1 MAISI
6 DMRVLARK
14 LEKSSDELLANA
26 AAKGPDVL
34 EKVST
39 AIVAA
44 STLLEQVA
52 DDMDENASFSITPD
66 QLNEIAA
73 LASAF
78 DESKDPL
85 LKKQASVLDELLL
98 SIASPKNAVAM
109 TRKATEDE
117 VNRLREERRKARREE
132 AYEAPRK
139 AHAEMNNAE
148 AVAKAVEQQVKR
160 YVPLEAPLQ
169 TRYPPDRPG
178 GQMTRI
184 TDHVYQDID
193 TGIIYDYKA
202 GYTTQKGNK
211 IPGGSVENQTRQLGD
226 YRNQGSSLFET
237 RESLMGRYAAGG
249 DLHHLKKYAMH
260 NEIAKALQMVR
271 DNSHKLGL
279 GPKILEKAIDLAG
292 QDGLS
297 TSEIGEI
304 LGDVAAADSP
314 SFLQYMDEFDKETAL
329 NYFPTER
336 AEAPTGG
343 EFDPPTETE
352 FQAACALLKSIKSA
366 GWDWNSLAEDVFSQI
381 WASHDGPD
389 AVLSGTKSPYIQ
401 KVYDACMTGLTPEQV
416 QETRGRETIPIGGSS
431 GDTFIP
437 QRDTITA
444 QPVTE
449 IMGAKKESLI
459 ALALSAVQELA
470 PHLLS
475 TAVDKALEGG
485 LSKAQ
490 INYVLGSKPKFKAA
504 SLDENS
510 EINIAKSLFAHLKAL
525 GWDDLID
532 SHLEVMGTLGVSKEA
547 IQKLAGEF
555 TDSKASLKHL
565 NFLLKAGGV
574 AEFAPEFFGTE
585 DDAPPPG
592 LMDDKPSPKA
602 NKPMFGTESSPPP
615 PGLMGDVPVVEDWGL
630 PEPPS
635 GPITPKEDLVEWTK
649 VFDEAKRTVFSKAVL
664 AKINELQIEGE
675 TEKAKELV
683 GKAAQAVNERMN
695 AAGFVGAYEN
705 DASGKRYLDI
715 AKILKGAPAQVPETV
730 TTVGTGEGAINTSA
744 VKWGDY
750 QKQHGV
756 FISKE
761 VAEKLENRIK
771 LAWDEAKESYD
782 SVFSKF
788 KFDGKELPS
797 SIRRL
802 PKEIFEN
809 FMDMK
814 KVGEST
820 EAMKVVLSES
830 LTKYFIPRSSDLVQ
844 KLEQQLR
851 EKAEAKMAEAE
862 AAEADGKSAK
872 AKSLL
877 EHAARIEAEINDK
890 DKLASRAVQD
900 EVNKWMPTEMDL
912 KQAHTAVFDSDSLK
926 LAVDLHRKIN
936 SGLFRQSVNN
946 ILQSEGLPVSFPD
959 IEKIPPVDELT
970 ETLKG
975 LGKKILPPGSVKP
988 KDLKPGELFTKKK
1001 PLRTKLIHEYDKDLV
1016 PIWENPKAY
1025 LAALAD
1031 VKSKNPLKTKKIKDD
1046 PETKAKWDEAMRT
1059 HPLVKDLVEKK
1070 LMPPGKTGFV
1080 PPSKTLFGGYAN
1092 THFMLYD
1099 GGKKNEKR
1107 NPLANPLADF
1117 TKKDSENPQKT
1128 LTGPDGKPIILKTIF
1143 SHPKEYVEKYLEGK
1157 EKFKIQWK
1165 EKPKAFNQ
1173 IYGPQPVLDGVSPEV
1188 VKKILQLK
1196 HGGVGEKDAISFAS
1210 KYGVPGFM
1218 VTSLY
1223 DYARESGEKIRDTII
1238 AMTLGGKSLDEIMLT
1253 LGTRFAGA
1261 YIPTETVDGKNVVEA
1276 VYNGIRADQRRQA
1289 ISNSKFGKWMEDQGF
1304 YSPFNVVIGEKTT
1317 IDLLARSRYEIEH
1330 QDRVGGPSLTEYLA
1344 D

>member
-34 EKVST
+34 DKVST

-160 YVPLEAPLQ
+160 YIPLEAPLQ

-260 NEIAKALQMVR
+260 NEIAQALKAVR
-271 DNSHKLGL
+271 DNTHKLGL

-304 LGDVAAADSP
+304 LGDVASAEEDFDKASAS
-314 SFLQYMDEFDKETAL
+314 SFLRYMDEFDAETAR

-336 AEAPTGG
+336 APEKVD
-343 EFDPPTETE
+343 EFEPPTEEE
-352 FQAACALLKSIKSA
+352 FQRACNLLNSLKSA
-366 GWDWNSLAEDVFSQI
+366 GWHGLAEDVFSSF

-389 AVLSGTKSPYIQ
+389 AVRSGSKSPGVQ
-401 KVYDACMTGLTPEQV
+401 KVYDICMTGLTPEQA

-475 TAVDKALEGG
+475 TAVDKAIEGG
-485 LSKAQ
+485 LNKAQ

-602 NKPMFGTESSPPP
+602 KAPMFGTESSPPP

-649 VFDEAKRTVFSKAVL
+649 TFDEAKRAVFSKAVL

-715 AKILKGAPAQVPETV
+715 AKILKGAPAQAPETV
-730 TTVGTGEGAINTSA
+730 TTVGTGEGAVNTSA

-788 KFDGKELPS
+788 KFEGKELPS
-797 SIRRL
+797 SVRKL
-802 PKEIFEN
+802 PKEIFEEL
-809 FMDMK
+809 MEMK
-814 KVGEST
+814 GIGDST
-820 EAMKVVLSES
+820 EAMKVVLPQL
-830 LTKYFIPRSSDLVQ
+830 LTKYFVPRSEDLAQ
-844 KLEQQLR
+844 KREQQLR

-862 AAEADGKSAK
+862 AAEADGKAGK

-890 DKLASRAVQD
+890 DKLAADAVQE

-912 KQAHTAVFDSDSLK
+912 KVVHAAMFGPQRLSQAKAVQRKVYSD
-926 LAVDLHRKIN
+926 
-936 SGLFRQSVNN
+936 LFRISVNDA
-946 ILQSEGLPVSFPD
+946 LKEAGLPTAFAVAEAPSIESFT
-959 IEKIPPVDELT
+959 EQLKELGSVRL
-970 ETLKG
+970 E
-975 LGKKILPPGSVKP
+975 PGAVKP
-988 KDLKPGELFTKKK
+988 KNLKPGELMTPKPKRGELIHPYDK
-1001 PLRTKLIHEYDKDLV
+1001 NLKPIWKSPKEYVAALEDIKARNPLRKIYVQQGK
-1016 PIWENPKAY
+1016 Y
-1025 LAALAD
+1025 
-1031 VKSKNPLKTKKIKDD
+1031 KKQD
-1046 PETKAKWDEAMRT
+1046 PETKAKWDAEMKAR
-1059 HPLVKDLVEKK
+1059 
-1070 LMPPGKTGFV
+1070 GFV
-1080 PPSKTLFGGYAN
+1080 PPGDKLFGGYAN
-1092 THFMLYD
+1092 THFMLYNP
-1099 GGKKNEKR
+1099 GKKGEKR
-1107 NPLANPLADF
+1107 NPLANPLANF
-1117 TKKDSENPQKT
+1117 KGLKNIFENPQ
-1128 LTGPDGKPIILKTIF
+1128 
-1143 SHPKEYVEKYLEGK
+1143 EYVEKYLEGRD
-1157 EKFKIQWK
+1157 KFKTEWR
-1165 EKPKAFNQ
+1165 EKPKQFKQ
-1173 IYGPQPVLDGVSPEV
+1173 IYGAPPRITGVPDGV
-1188 VKKILQLK
+1188 VKKILK
-1196 HGGVGEKDAISFAS
+1196 MKAADVNEKDAAAEVGALGIPAS
-1210 KYGVPGFM
+1210 VVKA
-1218 VTSLY
+1218 LY
-1223 DYARESGEKIRDTII
+1223 EYARDSGHKIRSTIT
-1238 AMTLGGKSLDEIMLT
+1238 AMTLGGKSLDEIQEE

-1261 YIPTETVDGKNVVEA
+1261 YIPETLDKEGRGVIEVV
-1276 VYNGIRADQRRQA
+1276 YDNILKDQADQARA
-1289 ISNSKFGKWMEDQGF
+1289 NAAFNAWMEKQG
-1304 YSPFNVVIGEKTT
+1304 YYPPHKVAIGEKTT
-1317 IDLLARSRYEIEH
+1317 AELLGGGSYKPVGAPD
-1330 QDRVGGPSLTEYLA
+1330 QVGGWDIETEQG
-1344 D
+1344 